1 VNRVAGILI
10 GVVSGVISSIGAALV
25 EAVFMTT
32 RFVTLGKSG
41 PSIGSGLLVVMVTG
55 AIVGALTGVVLG
67 NLLSRKKTSSS

>member
-10 GVVSGVISSIGAALV
+10 GVVAGVISSIGAALV

-41 PSIGSGLLVVMVTG
+41 PSVGSGLIVVMVTG
-55 AIVGALTGVVLG
+55 AIVGAITGIVLG
-67 NLLSRKKTSSS
+67 GLFNRKKTSNL

>member
-1 VNRVAGILI
+1 MNRVAGILI